1 MLAPT
6 SFMRG
11 SSVVPFTTS
20 AVLKLLV
27 APLVGA
33 LLGTMVMWGLVY
45 SQTRPPATNPV
56 SEPVLTYGD

>member
-1 MLAPT
+1 M
-6 SFMRG
+6 
-11 SSVVPFTTS
+11 PFTTS